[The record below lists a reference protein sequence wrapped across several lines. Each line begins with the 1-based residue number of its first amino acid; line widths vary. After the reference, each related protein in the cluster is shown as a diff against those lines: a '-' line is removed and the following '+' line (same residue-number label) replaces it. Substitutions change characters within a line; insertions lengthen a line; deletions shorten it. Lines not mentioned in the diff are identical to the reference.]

1 MCKGTSRKED
11 STLLNT
17 MHRHAFIRHGKREK
31 WNTVEAGDCYVC
43 IGTRVVVHAPV
54 ESWDAFVLELPG
66 KNTE

>member
-1 MCKGTSRKED
+1 M
-11 STLLNT
+11 
-17 MHRHAFIRHGKREK
+17 
-31 WNTVEAGDCYVC
+31 EAGDCYVC